1 MKVNKNKD
9 ATNGKIT
16 KKTLP
21 GSEIEYNAFFENSMD
36 AILLTGHEGQLIAVN
51 QAACSLFGYSEE
63 ELIQLGKTGIEDA
76 SDPRLSAIW
85 TGRELKGK
93 ARCDVMFIRKDQTRF
108 EAEISTSTF
117 KNMQGL
123 EVGSIIIRDLTV
135 RKIMKNDI
143 RFQAHLLHHVGHA
156 IIATD
161 LQSNVTYWNREA
173 ERIYGWSSA
182 EAMGKSIITLTPAE
196 TSREQAAELMKK
208 LSRGDTW
215 SGAFLVKRKDGRNF
229 LAYVTNSPLLD
240 PKGQLIGIVGVSS
253 DITERRQAEETL
265 HTLSSAVEQTIDT
278 IIITDR
284 EGTIEYVNH
293 AFEAMTGY
301 SSEEVV
307 GKTPRILKSGIKGP
321 QHYQAIWET
330 ILSGKVFR
338 GEFVNKKKTGQLFYE
353 LTTISPIFD
362 KNGIITHFVATG
374 VDIFNHKQT
383 EEALHESEKLYLSL
397 FDNMLNG
404 FAYCQMI
411 FEQDSPQDFVL
422 IAVNESF
429 EKLTGLKDV
438 IGKKASELIP
448 GFRESDPVLLETYGR
463 VALTGQPETFEI
475 YIESLKMWFS
485 MSVYSPRKN
494 YFVAVFD
501 VISERKNAEEV
512 LRQSEAK
519 FRHLINSLPDSVL
532 VVDTEGRI
540 VYCNQ
545 IAMKTFKY
553 TYDEMLDLMIEAL
566 IPTKFRTHHPDL
578 RNEYIARPNG
588 RLMGEGKEIFAQRKD
603 ESEFPA
609 EMMLE
614 PVEINNNLFTL
625 AIVRDIT
632 ERKQAEKE
640 LITAKEKAE
649 ESDRLKSAFLA
660 NMSHEVRT
668 PLNSIIGFS
677 ELLADPDYEEVQKNE
692 FIHLIAANGNQLLTI
707 ISDIM
712 DISKIESGEMKIYS
726 TQLDALKFISRI
738 KEQFSFQAEA
748 KNLELKL
755 SLPDT
760 EKEIIIY
767 ADADR
772 LHQILNNLIINAI
785 KFTAKGSIEIGYQ
798 LWGNMIEFYVRDTG
812 IGIPEE
818 YQDKIFDRFRQVE
831 DASSRTYGGNGL
843 GLAISKNLVEL
854 MGGKIWVESEPGKGS
869 TIYFTIPSTDE
880 SKENRHLE
888 VESYV

>member
-9 ATNGKIT
+9 ATNGKII

-21 GSEIEYNAFFENSMD
+21 GSEIEYHAFFENSMD
-36 AILLTGHEGQLIAVN
+36 AILLTGHEGELIAVN

-63 ELIQLGKTGIEDA
+63 ELIELGKTGIEDA

-85 TGRELKGK
+85 TERELKGK
-93 ARCDVMFIRKDQTRF
+93 ARGEVMFIRKDKTRF
-108 EAEISTSTF
+108 AAEISTSTF
-117 KNMQGL
+117 KNRQGL
-123 EVGSIIIRDLTV
+123 EVGSMIIRDINV
-135 RKIMKNDI
+135 EKKIENDI
-143 RFQAHLLHHVGHA
+143 RFQARLLHHVGQA
-156 IIATD
+156 VIATD
-161 LQSNVTYWNREA
+161 LQSNVIYWNREA

-182 EAMGKSIITLTPAE
+182 EAMGKNIVNLTPAE
-196 TSREQAAELMKK
+196 ATHEQAVKLMKK

-215 SGAFLVKRKDGRNF
+215 SGAFFVKRKNGRNF
-229 LAYVTNSPLLD
+229 LAYVTNSPILD
-240 PKGQLIGIVGVSS
+240 SKGRLIGIVGVSR

-265 HTLSSAVEQTIDT
+265 QTLSSAVEQTIDT
-278 IIITDR
+278 IIIADR

-301 SSEEVV
+301 TAEEVL
-307 GKTPRILKSGIKGP
+307 GKTPRILKSGIKGAK
-321 QHYQAIWET
+321 HYQAMWKT

-338 GEFVNKKKTGQLFYE
+338 GEFVNKKKNGQLFYE
-353 LTTISPIFD
+353 LKTISSIFD

-374 VDIFNHKQT
+374 VDISKQKHT
-383 EEALHESEKLYLSL
+383 EEALFESEKLYRSL

-411 FEQDSPQDFVL
+411 FEQDSPKDFVYL
-422 IAVNESF
+422 AVNESF
-429 EKLTGLKDV
+429 ERLTGLMDV
-438 IGKKASELIP
+438 TGKKVSEVIP
-448 GFRESDPVLLETYGR
+448 GIRESDPVLFEIYGR
-463 VALTGQPETFEI
+463 VALTGQPETFEF
-475 YIESLKMWFS
+475 YFEGLKMWFS

-494 YFVAVFD
+494 YFVAIFD

-519 FRHLINSLPDSVL
+519 FRQLITSLPDSVL
-532 VVDTEGRI
+532 VIDTHGRI
-540 VYCNQ
+540 VYGNE
-545 IAMKTFKY
+545 IAMKTFNY
-553 TYDEMLDLMIEAL
+553 SLDEMLTCNIESL
-566 IPTKFRTHHPDL
+566 IPWRFSEHQELL
-578 RNEYIARPNG
+578 RNEFISDPANRPK
-588 RLMGEGKEIFAQRKD
+588 REGKELFAQRKD

-609 EMMLE
+609 EIMLQ
-614 PVEINNNLFTL
+614 PVEINNNPFTL

-632 ERKQAEKE
+632 ARKQAEKE
-640 LITAKEKAE
+640 LIQAKEKAE

-677 ELLADPDYEEVQKNE
+677 ELLTMPDFEEEEKNE
-692 FIHLIAANGNQLLTI
+692 FIRHIVINGNNLLTI

-755 SLPDT
+755 SHPDT
-760 EKEIIIY
+760 EEEIVIY
-767 ADADR
+767 ADAAR
-772 LHQILNNLIINAI
+772 LNQILNNLIINAI
-785 KFTAKGSIEIGYQ
+785 KFTTIGSVEIGYQ
-798 LWGNMIEFYVRDTG
+798 PWGNMVEFYVRDTG

-831 DASSRTYGGNGL
+831 DASKRTTGGNGL

-869 TIYFTIPSTDE
+869 TIYFTIPSEDE